1 MGQAAYDMN
10 AVRRRRAPQT
20 RKNVPLRVEKGGK
33 RRLTPF
39 QAAMQHA
46 IQLISVALMVG
57 FAVSLLWSEA
67 QLVELNDQIQD
78 AKAQLVS
85 EQSQYTYYN
94 SALNSK
100 TNITSVEALIIFL
113 RDPEGQAEAPA
124 AAAVGVLIAGLHI
137 AAGFRQRGIQRNAGC
152 VVILAFQRQVGRV
165 DDLAALRGVSTL
177 PGALQLPAGQHRRAG
192 IRAACGGAALVH
204 GIVGH
209 GRGAGH
215 GIRRNRVFHAET
227 GGLPGRKCG
236 RAGRFGPSHPDD
248 SQMEHGSRT
257 TCHHAERRTG
267 SQPFPHT
274 TAGEVE
280 RLFVGRHFR
289 LFPRDGFCSRSQDGL
304 LALHGQQLC
313 L

>member
-85 EQSQYTYYN
+85 EQSQYTCYN

-100 TNITSVEALIIFL
+100 TNITSVEDAASRLGLMKIDQSQITYIRLDAGSVLVRKESAVHQWTDFLHDGAMTII
-113 RDPEGQAEAPA
+113 GAVNQA
-124 AAAVGVLIAGLHI
+124 
-137 AAGFRQRGIQRNAGC
+137 
-152 VVILAFQRQVGRV
+152 
-165 DDLAALRGVSTL
+165 
-177 PGALQLPAGQHRRAG
+177 
-192 IRAACGGAALVH
+192 
-204 GIVGH
+204 
-209 GRGAGH
+209 
-215 GIRRNRVFHAET
+215 
-227 GGLPGRKCG
+227 K
-236 RAGRFGPSHPDD
+236 
-248 SQMEHGSRT
+248 
-257 TCHHAERRTG
+257 
-267 SQPFPHT
+267 
-274 TAGEVE
+274 
-280 RLFVGRHFR
+280 
-289 LFPRDGFCSRSQDGL
+289 
-304 LALHGQQLC
+304 
-313 L
+313 

>member
-100 TNITSVEALIIFL
+100 TNIASVE
-113 RDPEGQAEAPA
+113 EAA
-124 AAAVGVLIAGLHI
+124 SRLGLMKIDQSQITYIRLGESDTLERTQSAV
-137 AAGFRQRGIQRNAGC
+137 RQWTDFIYNGAVTILGTIQ
-152 VVILAFQRQVGRV
+152 
-165 DDLAALRGVSTL
+165 
-177 PGALQLPAGQHRRAG
+177 
-192 IRAACGGAALVH
+192 
-204 GIVGH
+204 
-209 GRGAGH
+209 
-215 GIRRNRVFHAET
+215 
-227 GGLPGRKCG
+227 
-236 RAGRFGPSHPDD
+236 
-248 SQMEHGSRT
+248 
-257 TCHHAERRTG
+257 
-267 SQPFPHT
+267 
-274 TAGEVE
+274 
-280 RLFVGRHFR
+280 
-289 LFPRDGFCSRSQDGL
+289 
-304 LALHGQQLC
+304 
-313 L
+313 